1 MTVTSMAQIEQRTM
15 HLKILGCGLGGRVV
29 DGDSRADQVD
39 DWRVVGPSRA
49 GFTIVPH

>member
-1 MTVTSMAQIEQRTM
+1 MTSPAQIEQRTM
-15 HLKILGCGLGGRVV
+15 HLKILGCGVGGRVV